1 MTRNEIKTDYKELA
15 GQYDEQV
22 KDYSSY
28 VFNAIFGMSFEFVS
42 AGEKLLDIGIGTGLA
57 SKHFADIGLRVYGL
71 DASPEML
78 AVCRSKSFAEELTLW
93 ELTTESVPYPDQW
106 FEHVISSGVFHF
118 FGDLS
123 GLFSEVKRVMKRG
136 GIFSF
141 TIAPLEASA
150 GYQKNPTAWKVPI
163 FKHSPKYIKDL
174 LEANGMELLKEQRL
188 ICKGADKTNYD
199 MVFSVLVCR
208 LQITENQ

>member
-1 MTRNEIKTDYKELA
+1 MGKGEEKFDYKELA
-15 GQYDEQV
+15 EEYDEHV
-22 KDYSSY
+22 KEYSSY

-78 AVCRSKSFAEELTLW
+78 AVCRIKSFAEELSLW
-93 ELTTESVPYPDQW
+93 ELTKESVPYPDQW
-106 FEHVISSGVFHF
+106 FDHVISSGVIHF
-118 FGDLS
+118 IGDLS
-123 GLFSEVKRVMKRG
+123 VLFSEVKRVMKRG

-150 GYQKNPTAWKVPI
+150 GYQMNPTAWKIPI
-163 FKHSPKYIKDL
+163 YEHSLKYIEDL

-199 MVFSVLVCR
+199 MVFSALVCR
-208 LQITENQ
+208 LQITKNQ